1 MNELG
6 YSLGLVIGLIIVC
19 LIIVLPSVLLSK
31 TLFKK
36 MKVVFQTI
44 FSFGIVTILLLLYH
58 YSSVGGIHRMK
69 DSFVIMVGLFL
80 LTYLTNLRLDKDEWS
95 KFKKKIYK

>member
-6 YSLGLVIGLIIVC
+6 YSLGLVIGLLIVC
-19 LIIVLPSVLLSK
+19 SITVLPSVLLSK

-36 MKVVFQTI
+36 MKVMFQTI
-44 FSFGIVTILLLLYH
+44 FSFGIVTILILLYH
-58 YSSVGGIHRMK
+58 FSSVGDIHRMR
-69 DSFVIMVGLFL
+69 DSFVWWVGLFL
-80 LTYLTNLRLDKDEWS
+80 LTYLINIRLDKDEWS

>member
-6 YSLGLVIGLIIVC
+6 YSLGLVIGLIILFSVT
-19 LIIVLPSVLLSK
+19 VLPSVLLSK

-44 FSFGIVTILLLLYH
+44 FSFGIVTILVLLYH
-58 YSSVGGIHRMK
+58 FSSVGDIHRMR
-69 DSFVIMVGLFL
+69 DSFVWWVGLFL
-80 LTYLTNLRLDKDEWS
+80 LTYLINIRLDKDEWS